1 KKQKVFVYEKGQ
13 GLVQVQDKKAIA
25 DAQKEYDDV
34 QNEIK
39 KAEIDKQI
47 GALEKQNEEL
57 DKQIDGWNE
66 YKDQFSNMENDV
78 QDTLTVE
85 QAKKALG
92 TDEKG
97 LLSLDEKTINGI
109 RDGLAEAVYKKDVE
123 DNKDNEKY
131 VEVSMDNFLKSLGA
145 TVSWAE
151 FKEIA
156 NNIMGTVPAVTPLS
170 NIGGSSNTT
179 NVSNSS
185 IVNNKPVNI
194 NSNITINEASDPV
207 ETANV
212 VQNYMKNLLTQ
223 TINSTK

>member
-47 GALEKQNEEL
+47 DALEKQNESL
-57 DKQIDGWNE
+57 DKQIEGWNE

-78 QDTLTVE
+78 KDTLTVE
-85 QAKKALG
+85 QAKKALN

-97 LLSLDEKTINGI
+97 LLSLDEKTVNGI
-109 RDGLAEAVYKKDVE
+109 RDGLAEAVYKKNVE
-123 DNKDNEKY
+123 DNKDNKKY
-131 VEVSMDNFLKSLGA
+131 VTVDMDTYLKQLGA

-151 FKEIA
+151 FQNMA
-156 NNIMGTVPAVTPLS
+156 NNLMSTTSTITPLS
-170 NIGGSSNTT
+170 N
-179 NVSNSS
+179 NST
-185 IVNNKPVNI
+185 INNAQTVNNNKTI
-194 NSNITINEASDPV
+194 NSTFQFNIYDASDPQK
-207 ETANV
+207 V
-212 VQNYMKNLLTQ
+212 VNEVRGYMKQLLTE
-223 TINSTK
+223 TINSTKW